1 MKLQGFMSDRKQL
14 YKTHSVQ
21 LREKN
26 RYYDKQIEESVFL
39 HCCLRTTMYFS
50 SGRCKLS

>member
-1 MKLQGFMSDRKQL
+1 MKLQGIMSDRKQL

-26 RYYDKQIEESVFL
+26 RYYDKRIEESVFL
-39 HCCLRTTMYFS
+39 HCCLRTTMCFP
-50 SGRCKLS
+50 SGKRKLS